1 MRSNSFLHIFIC
13 FSLFVLVWVDDAQ
26 AYIDAGT
33 ASMVFQSLVAAIVG
47 GLFIIRTYWD
57 KLKSFFSRKK
67 DIQSDLEKNLGDK

>member
-1 MRSNSFLHIFIC
+1 
-13 FSLFVLVWVDDAQ
+13 LVWVDDAQ